1 MDGATLLV
9 DLALIVGAY
18 LCGSIPMGVL
28 IARLTG
34 GVDPRTVGS
43 GRTGGTNALRA
54 LGRKRAAVV
63 VVGDVL
69 KGALPVLLARI
80 IGAGAVVEALCGAAA
95 VAGAIWSVFVGF
107 RSGRGVGTGVGTML
121 VIQPLALLVAFP
133 VFVLVIVATRYVS
146 LGSLLGSAAIAIA
159 TIAFWVIANGLMSG
173 AYPVYALAGAAL
185 VWLAHAD
192 NIDRLI
198 HGTERKFDLGMLRGR
213 SGGDGTGAAEG

>member
-1 MDGATLLV
+1 MDGATLLL

-28 IARLTG
+28 VARLTG

-54 LGRKRAAVV
+54 LGRRRAAVV
-63 VVGDVL
+63 VAGDVL
-69 KGALPVLLARI
+69 KGALPVLVARI
-80 IGAGAVVEALCGAAA
+80 AGAGAVVEALCGAAA
-95 VAGAIWSVFVGF
+95 VAGAIWSIFVGF

-121 VIQPLALLVAFP
+121 VIQPLALLVATP
-133 VFVLVIVATRYVS
+133 VFVVVILVTRYVS

-159 TIAFWVIANGLMSG
+159 TIALWALASGTSG
-173 AYPVYALAGAAL
+173 AYPIYTLAGAAL

-192 NIDRLI
+192 NIERLL
-198 HGTERKFDLGMLRGR
+198 HGTERKFDLGMLSGR
-213 SGGDGTGAAEG
+213 SGGGGAAEH